1 MKIASRILLPIL
13 LLGASVAL
21 AQETPAPAPSP
32 AAAPSVKTIDVSFRG
47 TLRDALKRIAED
59 GGINVVATGEL
70 DTSVEVHLK
79 GVTAAQALR
88 TIARTY
94 SLRLD
99 EDGSIFTLRPM
110 TAAEKESAEKGS
122 TASAAP
128 SVPAPAAVPPAPPVP
143 AAPPM
148 ATTPPLPPLPPV
160 PPGISV
166 DDLDP
171 SEIKE
176 RVRKEVRKVQRRTK
190 GARDVSVRGQSL
202 EVKEGE
208 AVDNA
213 VVYGGNLVVKG
224 TVEQNAVVFG
234 GNMDVY
240 GTVEGDATA
249 FGGNVVLHPNAV
261 VEGNVASMGG
271 TVIRDESARVEG
283 STESFGGGN
292 IGALVA
298 GEVKKSIKKELHSKD
313 MEDDERD
320 SEGGLAGFILKFAA
334 LFGLGFLGQLFFPN
348 RMKDLSAEIKA
359 RPFKSGLTGLLG
371 MAALV
376 PITVVLCIT
385 LIGIPVAVVL
395 LIASMLVTALGLT
408 AVASELGLKV
418 PVLRGRKTQAVV
430 LALGLLVLL
439 GLGTI
444 PVLGA
449 VVMNLASLVGFGAAI
464 RTRFGN
470 RPPRGIPEP
479 LNMSST
485 VGV

>member
-1 MKIASRILLPIL
+1 MKIATRILLPTL
-13 LLGASVAL
+13 LLGATVAM
-21 AQETPAPAPSP
+21 AQPAPAPA

-79 GVTAAQALR
+79 GVTAQQALR

-110 TAAEKESAEKGS
+110 TAAEKESAEKGA

-128 SVPAPAAVPPAPPVP
+128 SVPAPAGVPALPPAPPM
-143 AAPPM
+143 AAMPPM
-148 ATTPPLPPLPPV
+148 PPMPPQITP
-160 PPGISV
+160 

-176 RVRKEVRKVQRRTK
+176 RVREEVRKAHRRSR

-202 EVKEGE
+202 EVKEGDT
-208 AVDNA
+208 VD
-213 VVYGGNLVVKG
+213 
-224 TVEQNAVVFG
+224 NAVVFG
-234 GNMDVY
+234 GNMVVKGRVEDDAVVFGGNLDIH

-249 FGGNVVLHPNAV
+249 FGGNVILHPGAA
-261 VEGNVASMGG
+261 VEGSVASMGG
-271 TVIRDESARVEG
+271 TVIRNEGARVEG

-292 IGALVA
+292 LGALVA
-298 GEVKKSIKKELHSKD
+298 GEVKNSLKKELRGPRKAAV
-313 MEDDERD
+313 EEQEEEEKD
-320 SEGGLAGFILKFAA
+320 SEGGGLPGFILKFAA
-334 LFGLGFLGQLFFPN
+334 LFGLGFLGQLFFPT
-348 RMKDLSAEIKA
+348 RMKDLAAEIKA
-359 RPFKSGLTGLLG
+359 RPFKSGVTGVLG
-371 MAALV
+371 LVALV
-376 PITVVLCIT
+376 PISVVLCVT
-385 LIGIPVAVVL
+385 LIGIPVAGVL
-395 LIASMLVTALGLT
+395 LLVAMLVTALGF
-408 AVASELGLKV
+408 AAAASELGMKV

-430 LALGLLVLL
+430 LALGLLILL
-439 GLGTI
+439 GVGSIPGLGPLVI
-444 PVLGA
+444 F
-449 VVMNLASLVGFGAAI
+449 LASMVGFGAAI

-479 LNMSST
+479 LDMPSS

>member
-1 MKIASRILLPIL
+1 MKIATRILLPTL
-13 LLGASVAL
+13 LLGATVAL
-21 AQETPAPAPSP
+21 AQQTPAPAPA

-79 GVTAAQALR
+79 GVTAQQALR

-110 TAAEKESAEKGS
+110 TAAEKESAEKGA

-128 SVPAPAAVPPAPPVP
+128 SMPAPALPPAPPM
-143 AAPPM
+143 AAM
-148 ATTPPLPPLPPV
+148 PPLPPV
-160 PPGISV
+160 PPMPPQITP

-176 RVRKEVRKVQRRTK
+176 RVREEVRKAHRRSR

-202 EVKEGE
+202 EVKEGDT
-208 AVDNA
+208 VD
-213 VVYGGNLVVKG
+213 
-224 TVEQNAVVFG
+224 NAVVFG
-234 GNMDVY
+234 GNMVVKGRVEDDAVVFGGNLDIH

-249 FGGNVVLHPNAV
+249 FGGNVILHPGAA
-261 VEGNVASMGG
+261 VEGSVASMGG
-271 TVIRDESARVEG
+271 TVIRNEGARVEG

-292 IGALVA
+292 LGALVA
-298 GEVKKSIKKELHSKD
+298 GEVKNSLKKELRGPRKAAAEEQEEEEKD
-313 MEDDERD
+313 
-320 SEGGLAGFILKFAA
+320 SGGGGLPGFILKFAA
-334 LFGLGFLGQLFFPN
+334 LFGLGFLGQLFFPT
-348 RMKDLSAEIKA
+348 RMKDLAAEIKA
-359 RPFKSGLTGLLG
+359 RPFKSGVTGVLG
-371 MAALV
+371 LVALV
-376 PITVVLCIT
+376 PISVVLCIT
-385 LIGIPVAVVL
+385 LIGIPVAGVL
-395 LIASMLVTALGLT
+395 LLVAMLVTALGF
-408 AVASELGLKV
+408 AAAASELGMKV

-430 LALGLLVLL
+430 LALGLLILL
-439 GLGTI
+439 IVGAIPGLGPLVI
-444 PVLGA
+444 F
-449 VVMNLASLVGFGAAI
+449 LACMVGFGAAI

-479 LNMSST
+479 LNMPSSI
-485 VGV
+485 GV